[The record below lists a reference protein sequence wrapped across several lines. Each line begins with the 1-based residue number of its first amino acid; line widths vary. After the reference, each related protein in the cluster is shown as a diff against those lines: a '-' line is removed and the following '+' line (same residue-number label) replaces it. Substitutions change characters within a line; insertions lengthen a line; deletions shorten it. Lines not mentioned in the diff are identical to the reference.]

1 MRHLPYILMGLILG
15 AFGLFLLLGDSG
27 YFSYRATLAKYE
39 DLVLEINRLRQE
51 NLQMRQEIS
60 MLNNDPDF
68 QEYVL
73 RKEMNLVRPDEIL
86 ILFDKGNPNDSG
98 HRKD

>member
-1 MRHLPYILMGLILG
+1 MKHLPLILMGLILG

-39 DLVLEINRLRQE
+39 DLVLEINRLRKE
-51 NLQMRQEIS
+51 NQLMKQEIS
-60 MLNNDPDF
+60 MLNTDPDF

-73 RKEMNLVRPDEIL
+73 RKEMNLVRPEEIL
-86 ILFDKGNPNDSG
+86 ILFDKGNPNDSSN
-98 HRKD
+98 RKD